1 MDLGE
6 IYCPWKHIYTSVF
19 GDEDSKPRD
28 LVGQMRSL
36 KKAPWN
42 LTRGGGGQHRLCK
55 VFSGHTG
62 ICKDDCGSLSP

>member
-6 IYCPWKHIYTSVF
+6 IYCPWKHIYKSVF
-19 GDEDSKPRD
+19 EDEDSKPRD

-42 LTRGGGGQHRLCK
+42 LTPSGGGIGFVRCFL
-55 VFSGHTG
+55 VTLASAEMTVA
-62 ICKDDCGSLSP
+62 P

>member
-1 MDLGE
+1 M
-6 IYCPWKHIYTSVF
+6 
-19 GDEDSKPRD
+19 
-28 LVGQMRSL
+28 GQMRSL

-42 LTRGGGGQHRLCK
+42 PTGGGWHRLCK